1 MLTYIGAYVFLFG
14 GDQMPPSPWN
24 IGLSYR
30 VPDNNL
36 NVQCNYQQG
45 KGNVQINC
53 VPEEG
58 QHLLGPSGKYD
69 CVRFF
74 LVYYLK

>member
-1 MLTYIGAYVFLFG
+1 LFVG
-14 GDQMPPSPWN
+14 IDQMPPSPWN
-24 IGLSYR
+24 IGMSYR
-30 VPDNNL
+30 VPDTNL

-58 QHLLGPSGKYD
+58 QHLLGPSGKY
-69 CVRFF
+69 VAQFF
-74 LVYYLK
+74 SVT